1 MQKVSKQDA
10 ATTLHVL
17 SYVNDAVDLFEE
29 AKKAGHTKLG
39 IDEWKFLLLVDQE
52 LRMLQSKLERSVA
65 DPG

>member
-1 MQKVSKQDA
+1 MQKEPSRDA

-39 IDEWKFLLLVDQE
+39 LSEWKFLLMVDQE

-65 DPG
+65 NPG